1 MILTMGS
8 MGETASV
15 AVDELRKTGKNI
27 GLVKLRLWRPFPL
40 EELKAAPEGLQDLD
54 RYGSGRIFRYRQR
67 PRRHGSQ
74 IATYNEKERPRVLNF
89 IMGLGGRD
97 VSVEDF
103 IAMAERAEKKKDE
116 TYEFYG
122 VRG

>member
-1 MILTMGS
+1 MDR
-8 MGETASV
+8 
-15 AVDELRKTGKNI
+15 AVSFGI
-27 GLVKLRLWRPFPL
+27 
-40 EELKAAPEGLQDLD
+40 
-54 RYGSGRIFRYRQR
+54 GSGPVATEIR
-67 PRRHGSQ
+67 SQ
-74 IATYNEKERPRVLNF
+74 LYNDKDRPRVLNF